1 MARKMRFTVTLD
13 VASTETVSVSWATVA
28 GTAVAPSDFTA
39 SSGTVT
45 FVAGET
51 SKTVDV
57 PVRATDQEQEERFT
71 VVLSGPNGENYLVDS
86 TGIGILPGVAALPVA
101 STNNITI

>member
-13 VASTETVSVSWATVA
+13 VASTETVSVSWATVP

-39 SSGTVT
+39 SSGTLT
-45 FVAGET
+45 FTPGQV

-57 PVRATDQEQEERFT
+57 PVRSADQETEERFT
-71 VVLSGPNGENYLVDS
+71 VVLSNPVNCTIDDGSGV
-86 TGIGILPGVAALPVA
+86 GILPGVASLPVA
-101 STNNITI
+101 STNNITV

>member
-13 VASTETVSVSWATVA
+13 VASTEAVTVDWVTVA

-39 SSGTVT
+39 SAGTVT
-45 FVAGET
+45 FAAGET
-51 SKTVDV
+51 SRTVDV

-86 TGIGILPGVAALPVA
+86 TGVGILPGVASLPVA
-101 STNNITI
+101 SANNITV